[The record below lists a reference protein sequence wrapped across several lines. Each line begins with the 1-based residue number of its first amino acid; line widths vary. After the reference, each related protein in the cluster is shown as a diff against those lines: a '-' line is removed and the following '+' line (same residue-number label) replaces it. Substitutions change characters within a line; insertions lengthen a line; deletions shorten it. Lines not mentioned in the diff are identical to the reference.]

1 MGQRNMGS
9 VNCGEGRVMVTPPKN
24 VRRTKKIINILPSMP
39 NKFTS
44 RDMSHVTGYSSNG
57 CAVILRQL
65 DEVEN
70 IGREPGMQLSTW
82 RKLC

>member
-1 MGQRNMGS
+1 
-9 VNCGEGRVMVTPPKN
+9 MVTPPKN
-24 VRRTKKIINILPSMP
+24 VRRTKKIKTTLPGMQ

-44 RDMSHVTGYSSNG
+44 RDMSHVTGCSPSE

-70 IGREPGMQLSTW
+70 IGREPGMQSTTW

>member
-1 MGQRNMGS
+1 
-9 VNCGEGRVMVTPPKN
+9 
-24 VRRTKKIINILPSMP
+24 MP

-44 RDMSHVTGYSSNG
+44 LDMCKVTGFSPEK

>member
-1 MGQRNMGS
+1 MESCEGK
-9 VNCGEGRVMVTPPKN
+9 GRVMVTPPKN
-24 VRRTKKIINILPSMP
+24 VRRTKKIIKTLSSMP

-44 RDMSHVTGYSSNG
+44 LDMSHRTGYSSNG

-70 IGREPGMQLSTW
+70 IGREPGMQLTTW
-82 RKLC
+82 RKII